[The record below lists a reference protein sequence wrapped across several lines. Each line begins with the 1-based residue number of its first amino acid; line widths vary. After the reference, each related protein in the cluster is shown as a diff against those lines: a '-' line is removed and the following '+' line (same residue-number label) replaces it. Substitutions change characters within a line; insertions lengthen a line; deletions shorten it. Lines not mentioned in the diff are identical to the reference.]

1 MAEKH
6 LSTDAA
12 WQQAKQVLALGADKL
27 MEKQDA
33 SLYPPSV

>member
-1 MAEKH
+1 MQ
-6 LSTDAA
+6 

-27 MEKQDA
+27 MEKQDV